1 MHRSFRYSLLVV
13 ALCITAAFLIVAH
26 HAAHPGQQV
35 LITFEGPWAFAA
47 DPDDASSIF
56 AFAPK
61 TTTHHDLAVR
71 YSNDKSSE
79 APLAAGVYEV
89 LLHAA
94 PVVRNRTA
102 IDSKILQAK
111 IDAQGVQHALHARLE
126 RYAIRLPRPEAYV
139 STSAG
144 RMRAGTA
151 YPPGPSTEND
161 YAMSVSLRYRAS
173 TLAGFRVVGTPDE
186 GIFHPL
192 PVETPNLSFAIQPLE
207 PRGQMDECEMHNRE
221 AFRDL
226 AKLVNLKMFVDFGE
240 FASAC
245 REHDPQ
251 KPPA

>member
-1 MHRSFRYSLLVV
+1 MRRSFPYPLLVV
-13 ALCITAAFLIVAH
+13 ALCITAAFLIAAY
-26 HAAHPGQQV
+26 HAAHPAQQV

-47 DPDDASSIF
+47 DPDDATSIF

-71 YSNDKSSE
+71 YSNDKSSA

-126 RYAIRLPRPEAYV
+126 SYAIRLPRTEAYV

-144 RMRAGTA
+144 RMRAG
-151 YPPGPSTEND
+151 TEND

-173 TLAGFRVVGTPDE
+173 TLAGF
-186 GIFHPL
+186 
-192 PVETPNLSFAIQPLE
+192 
-207 PRGQMDECEMHNRE
+207 
-221 AFRDL
+221 
-226 AKLVNLKMFVDFGE
+226 
-240 FASAC
+240 
-245 REHDPQ
+245 
-251 KPPA
+251 

>member
-1 MHRSFRYSLLVV
+1 MPRIPPSKCLSPLKAHGLLRPIRTMPR
-13 ALCITAAFLIVAH
+13 ASS
-26 HAAHPGQQV
+26 PSRQKPR
-35 LITFEGPWAFAA
+35 LIT
-47 DPDDASSIF
+47 
-56 AFAPK
+56 
-61 TTTHHDLAVR
+61 TLAVK

-139 STSAG
+139 STPAG

-173 TLAGFRVVGTPDE
+173 TLAGF
-186 GIFHPL
+186 
-192 PVETPNLSFAIQPLE
+192 
-207 PRGQMDECEMHNRE
+207 
-221 AFRDL
+221 
-226 AKLVNLKMFVDFGE
+226 
-240 FASAC
+240 
-245 REHDPQ
+245 
-251 KPPA
+251 